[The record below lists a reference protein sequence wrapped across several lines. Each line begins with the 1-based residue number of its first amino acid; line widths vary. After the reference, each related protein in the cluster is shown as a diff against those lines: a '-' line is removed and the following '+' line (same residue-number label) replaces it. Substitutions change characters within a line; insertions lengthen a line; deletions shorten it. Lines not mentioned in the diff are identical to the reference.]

1 MKTFTYSQCN
11 NEFVLS
17 IKKEYKQHDNDSSIK
32 AKYNS
37 LIGDT
42 YIASS
47 HGDRHLGMGACFH
60 GNFFAIFLMVS

>member
-32 AKYNS
+32 AKY
-37 LIGDT
+37 ITVG
-42 YIASS
+42 
-47 HGDRHLGMGACFH
+47 R
-60 GNFFAIFLMVS
+60 FFCYTLFWLQIYE

>member
-37 LIGDT
+37 LCTICWFGRNT
-42 YIASS
+42 ITRAS
-47 HGDRHLGMGACFH
+47 ATNCW
-60 GNFFAIFLMVS
+60 N

>member
-32 AKYNS
+32 ANII
-37 LIGDT
+37 L
-42 YIASS
+42 
-47 HGDRHLGMGACFH
+47 
-60 GNFFAIFLMVS
+60 